1 MEERKTAAAETT
13 TAKLTGDAKVQRNPD
28 IAKDSKVNPETANR
42 ISMLDQELENKSK
55 ILEEMTVKNDKNKE
69 VKTIFE
75 SLGYSDPKL
84 FERFLKF
91 LDKGAFNDLD
101 ASITNPKFRFNICGV
116 DCVPSGEVIGVGGKP
131 GAGKSTSLALFIGV
145 LLGNTSFA
153 GIRCL
158 TPCEKVLWIDTEKGD
173 YSCKQKMAIFRRI
186 ANMSDNIPLETHGIT
201 FRQMRGERL
210 LDRITFIDCLF
221 TMGKYDCVVIDG
233 IYDLTDD
240 ANDNCAPVIELLQR
254 IVQNGTSVFAMLHTN
269 KNDDNFRYAMGTEL
283 TRIATTIFKI
293 DFDKTSGIHS
303 ITHDKSNDS
312 ALAPQVIFKFAEDG
326 SIYVPDIS
334 SVREKEKADKK
345 SVKSDKLRSVF
356 AKIFK
361 EHADSINRNELA
373 RLVGKEYGYKID
385 KEGKCKSGQ
394 TRIDDGINEGII
406 CKHDDGKYYI
416 KS

>member
-13 TAKLTGDAKVQRNPD
+13 TAITDDAKVLRNPES
-28 IAKDSKVNPETANR
+28 AKDSKVNPQSTNR
-42 ISMLDQELENKSK
+42 ISMLNDELSRCEGN
-55 ILEEMTVKNDKNKE
+55 LEEMTVKNDKNKE

-75 SLGYSDPKL
+75 SLGYSDLKM

-91 LDKGAFNDLD
+91 LGKGAFNDLD
-101 ASITNPKFRFNICGV
+101 PSITDPKFRFNINGV
-116 DCVPSGEVIGVGGKP
+116 DCVPSGEVIGIGGKP
-131 GAGKSTSLALFIGV
+131 GTGKSTSIAIFIGV

-158 TPCEKVLWIDTEKGD
+158 TPCNKVLWIDTEKGD

-186 ANMSDNIPLETHGIT
+186 AKMNDNTILKDHGVT
-201 FRQMRGERL
+201 FEQMRGERL
-210 LDRITFIDCLF
+210 SDRISFIDCLF
-221 TMGKYDCVVIDG
+221 AMGDYDCVVIDG

-293 DFDKTSGIHS
+293 DFDKASGIHS

-326 SIYVPDIS
+326 SIYVPDFSLLEEEENANNDS
-334 SVREKEKADKK
+334 SK
-345 SVKSDKLRSVF
+345 SEKLRTVF
-356 AKIFK
+356 AKIF
-361 EHADSINRNELA
+361 NGNNEGLGYCELTRQLA
-373 RLVGKEYGYKID
+373 VEYEYKID
-385 KEGKCKSGQ
+385 KNGKCKSGQ
-394 TRIDDGINEGII
+394 NRIDDGIKNDII
-406 CKHDDGKYYI
+406 CKHDDDGKYYL